1 MGNSGGT
8 IGSIGCLVTSIA
20 ILIEKSG
27 LNTTIVPFNPET
39 FVEALNK
46 NGGFDSGGNLQYAL
60 ISKAAPD
67 FKYVGNVNLREKSR
81 QEKLAT
87 ISEYFGQGYY
97 LTAEVKG
104 ATKGSQHWV
113 TITGVDSVNVL
124 MVEPASNQT
133 IL

>member
-1 MGNSGGT
+1 MDER
-8 IGSIGCLVTSIA
+8 
-20 ILIEKSG
+20 IEKVKNDIETFLKDSVDHQNKHIDYI
-27 LNTTIVPFNPET
+27 LVNPET

-46 NGGFDSGGNLQYAL
+46 NGGFDSGGNLQYAP